1 MKKQVIQNCDRNL
14 EVFGKKMTKKVKQK
28 TTVLG
33 LRIDHTKKLISKS
46 SKATETM
53 QDVVKYHSCA
63 FDIINQ
69 GLNHSTIGH
78 RDKIEELKKK
88 FPVVSFD
95 INKLLTKMERVSSPD
110 DSMEVDSEDSADPED
125 HMQVYV
131 QKELKAKI

>member
-53 QDVVKYHSCA
+53 
-63 FDIINQ
+63 
-69 GLNHSTIGH
+69 
-78 RDKIEELKKK
+78 
-88 FPVVSFD
+88 
-95 INKLLTKMERVSSPD
+95 
-110 DSMEVDSEDSADPED
+110 
-125 HMQVYV
+125 
-131 QKELKAKI
+131 